1 MHMDGTVQQIDDGF
15 VIRFERELSHPV
27 ETVWGA
33 LTRSER
39 ISDWLGGEG
48 SHIEPRVGGRVQL
61 PAHGIESTVSAVE
74 PGRVIEF
81 GWKTAEWDGGTVRW
95 ELRPSGDGAHLELI
109 HRNPTA
115 DPESQQRLGDKYG
128 WTPDMYDPIPRNL
141 AGWHTILD
149 GLAVA
154 LEGNPPPGEDH
165 WKPLHK
171 HYKQLHASA
180 S

>member
-95 ELRPSGDGAHLELI
+95 ELRPSRGRRAPG
-109 HRNPTA
+109 A
-115 DPESQQRLGDKYG
+115 DP
-128 WTPDMYDPIPRNL
+128 P
-141 AGWHTILD
+141 
-149 GLAVA
+149 
-154 LEGNPPPGEDH
+154 
-165 WKPLHK
+165 
-171 HYKQLHASA
+171 
-180 S
+180 